1 MPYVDL
7 PNTHED
13 YASLWYITNSP
24 TGTVGGFDPAKATI
38 VLLHPTFLDSAW
50 LTAQFEDPRLTDE
63 YNLIAF
69 DARHAGRTTS
79 RLNPAQD
86 GWTDAADLAFA
97 LQVLCIPRVHVWA
110 CGVFATTCALR
121 FAALFP
127 DMCLSLTLLTVP
139 SDPNDSLDNLN
150 EIVQSWCYAQELDTI
165 EHAFMNVVTT
175 FCGRDV
181 NVDLEDELI
190 AHLEVQYPPF
200 RRVIVSHLGCLL
212 LASCERAS
220 PNLLSRIVQ
229 PVLII
234 HGDSNEV
241 FLPDAALNMQE
252 QLINVKDGAKLF
264 FLRGAQGCLSVV
276 PECASIANRVFA
288 FFLAGLPPRPS
299 NPHPFALPLVDAMR
313 RLAEI
318 VHDPEISTRKPSSPM
333 AFSCVPPEVLYRRA
347 EIYAGAAPGHRGAF
361 SPLNH
366 NGRPKRRYS
375 ERVLE
380 QWFEVDRYGMSY
392 SAQSE
397 EGRMRRCGVTLDER
411 FDLLSQKL
419 LRELPVAR
427 LKRAV
432 PRVPPPAI
440 ERMALASS
448 FPLQRIANT
457 ASLASRTL
465 ISSL

>member
-7 PNTHED
+7 PNTHDD

-50 LTAQFEDPRLTDE
+50 LTLQFEDPRLTCE

-97 LQVLCIPRVHVWA
+97 LQVLCIPRVHVWS
-110 CGVFATTCALR
+110 CGLFGTTCALR

-139 SDPNDSLDNLN
+139 SDPNEWVALLVSFRATDSDGLGCSSFDNLN

-165 EHAFMNVVTT
+165 EHAFMNMVTT
-175 FCGRDV
+175 FCGPDIH
-181 NVDLEDELI
+181 VDLEDDLI

-212 LASCERAS
+212 LASVSFCERAS
-220 PNLLSRIVQ
+220 PSLLSRIVQ

-241 FLPDAALNMQE
+241 FLPDAAFNMQE

-264 FLRGAQGCLSVV
+264 FVRGAKGCLSVV

-288 FFLAGLPPRPS
+288 FFLATLPSRPS
-299 NPHPFALPLVDAMR
+299 NPHPFVLPLVDAMQ

-318 VHDPEISTRKPSSPM
+318 VHDPEISKRKPSSPM

-361 SPLNH
+361 SPLND
-366 NGRPKRRYS
+366 NGTAPATVRSTRRYS

-392 SAQSE
+392 S
-397 EGRMRRCGVTLDER
+397 G
-411 FDLLSQKL
+411 
-419 LRELPVAR
+419 
-427 LKRAV
+427 
-432 PRVPPPAI
+432 AI
-440 ERMALASS
+440 ISS
-448 FPLQRIANT
+448 FPEAN
-457 ASLASRTL
+457 AL
-465 ISSL
+465 IS

>member
-7 PNTHED
+7 PNTHDD

-38 VLLHPTFLDSAW
+38 VLLHPAFLDSAW
-50 LTAQFEDPRLTDE
+50 LTLQFEDPRLTCE

-69 DARHAGRTTS
+69 DARHAGRTRS

-97 LQVLCIPRVHVWA
+97 LQVLCIPV
-110 CGVFATTCALR
+110 
-121 FAALFP
+121 FP
-127 DMCLSLTLLTVP
+127 DMCLSLTLLSVP
-139 SDPNDSLDNLN
+139 SDPNDSFDNLN
-150 EIVQSWCYAQELDTI
+150 EIIQSWCYAQELDTI
-165 EHAFMNVVTT
+165 EHAFMNMVTT
-175 FCGRDV
+175 FCGPI
-181 NVDLEDELI
+181 LEDDLI
-190 AHLEVQYPPF
+190 AHLEVHYPPF
-200 RRVIVSHLGCLL
+200 RRVI
-212 LASCERAS
+212 CERAS

-241 FLPDAALNMQE
+241 FLPEAAFNMQE

-264 FLRGAQGCLSVV
+264 FIRGAKGCLSVV
-276 PECASIANRVFA
+276 PECASISNRVFA
-288 FFLAGLPPRPS
+288 FFLATLPTTPS
-299 NPHPFALPLVDAMR
+299 NPHSFALPLADAMR

-318 VHDPEISTRKPSSPM
+318 VHDPEISKRKPSSPM

-361 SPLNH
+361 SPLND
-366 NGRPKRRYS
+366 NGRPQRRYS

-427 LKRAV
+427 LRRAV

-457 ASLASRTL
+457 ASLASRTP